1 MEIRPILSTLMRNKV
16 GPLLIGLQVALTL
29 AIVVNALYIIN
40 DRLDRVGRP
49 SGLVESDI
57 FQISSLWFTPET
69 NYRLAVEEDLRFIRT
84 IPGVRNVINS
94 NTLPMTNGGWST
106 GLKSSSDPKGQT
118 SGTAIYFG
126 EENSLDTYGAKL
138 IAGRNFT
145 QAEQQWL
152 EPNQELFPQVV
163 LITAALA
170 KRIFPDVPPE
180 SVVGKRVYL
189 GETAEDT
196 GALVIGVIE
205 RLQAPWVSWDE
216 MLESSTIV
224 PFRSDP
230 NGKSAYYVI
239 RTEPGERD
247 AVMKVIEQRMAEHDP
262 SRIIRSLRSLEDI
275 RKEGYAGD
283 NAMAKTLI
291 AIIAAL
297 LTITGL
303 GIIGMA
309 SFWVTSRTKQI
320 GTRRALGATRANI
333 VRYFLVENFLITG
346 LGLIVGCVLA
356 IGLNIYLVKTLE
368 VAKLPWH
375 YVPIGAAVM
384 WVLGQL
390 AALGPATRA
399 SRVSP
404 ATATRSV

>member
-1 MEIRPILSTLMRNKV
+1 
-16 GPLLIGLQVALTL
+16 
-29 AIVVNALYIIN
+29 
-40 DRLDRVGRP
+40 
-49 SGLVESDI
+49 
-57 FQISSLWFTPET
+57 
-69 NYRLAVEEDLRFIRT
+69 
-84 IPGVRNVINS
+84 
-94 NTLPMTNGGWST
+94 
-106 GLKSSSDPKGQT
+106 
-118 SGTAIYFG
+118 
-126 EENSLDTYGAKL
+126 
-138 IAGRNFT
+138 
-145 QAEQQWL
+145 
-152 EPNQELFPQVV
+152 
-163 LITAALA
+163 
-170 KRIFPDVPPE
+170 
-180 SVVGKRVYL
+180 
-189 GETAEDT
+189 
-196 GALVIGVIE
+196 
-205 RLQAPWVSWDE
+205 
-216 MLESSTIV
+216 
-224 PFRSDP
+224 
-230 NGKSAYYVI
+230 
-239 RTEPGERD
+239 
-247 AVMKVIEQRMAEHDP
+247 
-262 SRIIRSLRSLEDI
+262 
-275 RKEGYAGD
+275 
-283 NAMAKTLI
+283 MAKTLI

-346 LGLIVGCVLA
+346 LGLIAGCVLA

>member
-1 MEIRPILSTLMRNKV
+1 MEIRPIFSTLMRNKV

-40 DRLDRVGRP
+40 DRLDRIGRP
-49 SGLVESDI
+49 SGLAESDI
-57 FQISSLWFTPET
+57 FQISSLWFTPGT
-69 NYRLAVEEDLRFIRT
+69 NYRNVVEEDLRFIRT
-84 IPGVRNVINS
+84 IPGVKNVINS
-94 NTLPMTNGGWST
+94 NTLPMSNGGWST
-106 GLKSSSDPKGQT
+106 GIKASSDPKGQ
-118 SGTAIYFG
+118 SAGSAIYFG
-126 EENSLDTYGAKL
+126 DENSLDTYGAKL

-145 QAEQQWL
+145 QADVNWL
-152 EPNQELFPQVV
+152 EPNKELFPQNV

-170 KRIFPDVPPE
+170 KRVFPDLTPE
-180 SVVGKRVYL
+180 AVVGKRVYF
-189 GETAEDT
+189 GEDAADT
-196 GALVIGVIE
+196 GALVIGVVE
-205 RLQAPWVSWDE
+205 KLQAPWVGWDE
-216 MLESSTIV
+216 MVESSTIV
-224 PFRSDP
+224 PFRQDF
-230 NGKSAYYVI
+230 GKSAYFVV

-247 AVMKVIEQRMAEHDP
+247 AVMKIIEQRLAEHDP
-262 SRIIRSLRSLEDI
+262 TRIIRNLKSLETI
-275 RKEGYAGD
+275 RADGYAGD

-291 AIIAAL
+291 AIISAL

-309 SFWVTSRTKQI
+309 SFWVTQRTKQI
-320 GTRRALGATRANI
+320 GTRRALGATRSNI

-346 LGLIVGCVLA
+346 LGLAAGCVLA
-356 IGLNIYLVKTLE
+356 FGLNIWLVKSLE
-368 VAKLPWH
+368 VATLPWH

-404 ATATRSV
+404 AVATRSV